1 MHFRSAPL
9 AFLSLLLIT
18 SPAVV
23 RADDDGGAPADGGS
37 IDVGV
42 PADSAPAESA
52 DAPEASPDALLPEP
66 DALSPEPDALSP
78 EPDALLPLPV
88 DASLVADA
96 NARTDAISD
105 AADLDALANAVSDAA
120 DLDARGD
127 AVSDAS
133 HGDAGP
139 DAAPVK
145 LLPDGGANGLI
156 ADNSGCSVGH
166 GRGSS
171 GAAALVLVL
180 GLAFVV
186 ARRRGRS

>member
-1 MHFRSAPL
+1 MLFRSAPL
-9 AFLSLLLIT
+9 ALFSLLLIT

-23 RADDDGGAPADGGS
+23 RAQDDGGVASDGGFL
-37 IDVGV
+37 DVGAPV
-42 PADSAPAESA
+42 DSAPAEIA
-52 DAPEASPDALLPEP
+52 DAPEASPDALLPLP
-66 DALSPEPDALSP
+66 DAPLSLPDAVLSL
-78 EPDALLPLPV
+78 PDAVLPLP
-88 DASLVADA
+88 
-96 NARTDAISD
+96 
-105 AADLDALANAVSDAA
+105 LDAPLVA

-133 HGDAGP
+133 RGDAGP

-145 LLPDGGANGLI
+145 LLPDGGANGLV
-156 ADNSGCSVGH
+156 ADNTGCSMGH

-171 GAAALVLVL
+171 GPAALVLVL

>member
-52 DAPEASPDALLPEP
+52 DAPEASPDALL
-66 DALSPEPDALSP
+66 PEPDALSP